1 MKRHLAHLALLTL
14 LAAGTHL
21 HAQQPAAIK
30 LNTPD
35 KTRGANIMQ
44 ALAQRQSQREFAARP
59 LNHQDLSD
67 LLWAANG
74 INRPD
79 GRRTAPTASN
89 KQDIDLYA
97 ILPDAAYLYDAKEHT
112 LQPIAAGDLRP
123 LVAGAQKFALQAP
136 LHLVMVS
143 ELSRFGNADDQR
155 KRHWAALDA
164 GIVSQNIA
172 LFCSGC
178 GLATVPRTS
187 MQTDKL
193 KDALKLTPTQIP
205 MLNNIVGYPKQT
217 APAAP
222 AATAPAQTGNF
233 HNYTVRDINGNPF
246 NLATLKGKKVLV
258 VNVAS
263 KCGLTK
269 QYTQL
274 QALYKK
280 YGPDQFAIIGFPA
293 NNFGNQEPGTDAEIK
308 EFCATS
314 YQVTFPMMS
323 KISVKGDDIHPLYA
337 WLTQAA
343 ANGKQDAPV
352 TWNFQKFLIDE
363 NGDWSGMV
371 PPRTPPDSEIITT
384 WLETR
389 TATKTKAGNQ

>member
-1 MKRHLAHLALLTL
+1 MKYFFAVLSV
-14 LAAGTHL
+14 LAAASFL
-21 HAQQPAAIK
+21 NAQTPAAIK
-30 LNTPD
+30 LNAPD
-35 KTRGANIMQ
+35 KTRGANVMQ
-44 ALAQRQSQREFAARP
+44 AFADRHSTREFSDRA
-59 LNHQDLSD
+59 LSLQDLSD

-79 GRRTAPTASN
+79 GRRTAATASN

-97 ILPDAAYLYDAKEHT
+97 ILPDAAYLYDAKEHALKPVAT
-112 LQPIAAGDLRP
+112 GDLRP

-136 LHLVMVS
+136 LHIVMVS
-143 ELSRFGNADDQR
+143 DFSRFGNAGDQP
-155 KRHWAALDA
+155 KRLWSALDA

-178 GLATVPRTS
+178 GLATVPRTT
-187 MQTDKL
+187 MQSDKL
-193 KDALKLTPTQIP
+193 KDALKLTDTQFPI
-205 MLNNIVGYPKQT
+205 LNNIVGYPKQT
-217 APAAP
+217 AVAA
-222 AATAPAQTGNF
+222 AAQAGNL
-233 HNYTVRDINGNPF
+233 HNFKVRDINGDNF
-246 NLATLKGKKVLV
+246 DLASLKGKKVLV

-280 YGPDQFAIIGFPA
+280 YGPDKFAIIGFPA
-293 NNFGNQEPGTDAEIK
+293 NNFGKQEPGTDAEIK
-308 EFCATS
+308 EFCTTS
-314 YQVTFPMMS
+314 YSVTFPMMS

-363 NGDWSGMV
+363 NGNWAGVV
-371 PPRTPPDSEIITT
+371 PPKTTPDSEIITN
-384 WLETR
+384 WIEGR
-389 TATKTKAGNQ
+389 SAVN